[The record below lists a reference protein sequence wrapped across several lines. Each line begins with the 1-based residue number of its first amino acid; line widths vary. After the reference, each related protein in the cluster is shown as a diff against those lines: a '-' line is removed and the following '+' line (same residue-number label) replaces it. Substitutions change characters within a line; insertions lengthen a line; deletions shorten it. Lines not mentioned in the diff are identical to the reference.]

1 LTHVHG
7 EPAAG
12 LTCLHCGTSD
22 GVRHITFSRNQRQ
35 VTEPLCE
42 TCKGAMLA
50 RVRVRAAR
58 RKRPL
63 VTMRNAGLFLIGA
76 GVLAFV
82 ALIVWVAT
90 G

>member
-1 LTHVHG
+1 
-7 EPAAG
+7 
-12 LTCLHCGTSD
+12 
-22 GVRHITFSRNQRQ
+22 
-35 VTEPLCE
+35 
-42 TCKGAMLA
+42 MLA